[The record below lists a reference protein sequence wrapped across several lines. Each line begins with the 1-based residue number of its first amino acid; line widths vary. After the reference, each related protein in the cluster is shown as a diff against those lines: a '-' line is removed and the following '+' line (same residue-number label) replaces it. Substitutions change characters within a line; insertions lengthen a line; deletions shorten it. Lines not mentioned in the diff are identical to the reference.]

1 MSEEVKQEEP
11 TTQQASVEVVTKEEE
26 STAHFEPVV
35 SSFTAR
41 HGALRRNAVEWQE
54 LTSVESSSSMMIDMV
69 RSAFAACFL
78 FLFWKV

>member
-54 LTSVESSSSMMIDMV
+54 LH
-69 RSAFAACFL
+69 L
-78 FLFWKV
+78 LLWNHHHP